1 MRKTI
6 NRNAKLVII
15 AYILPFLCVAGAL
28 YSFDQQRSARR
39 EIAEDVFAETRA
51 ITLLNCQS
59 IERVKKEIRNVFLET
74 RRNAIEARR
83 SATSLTE
90 PQVRQINRTIEF
102 ANRKLR
108 SFRAIDCLKQPLLR
122 LGKKPYPG

>member
-39 EIAEDVFAETRA
+39 EIAVDVFAETRA
-51 ITLLNCQS
+51 ISLLYCQY
-59 IERVKKEIRNVFLET
+59 IERVKKEYGTVHPP
-74 RRNAIEARR
+74 
-83 SATSLTE
+83 S
-90 PQVRQINRTIEF
+90 PHG
-102 ANRKLR
+102 LR
-108 SFRAIDCLKQPLLR
+108 A
-122 LGKKPYPG
+122 